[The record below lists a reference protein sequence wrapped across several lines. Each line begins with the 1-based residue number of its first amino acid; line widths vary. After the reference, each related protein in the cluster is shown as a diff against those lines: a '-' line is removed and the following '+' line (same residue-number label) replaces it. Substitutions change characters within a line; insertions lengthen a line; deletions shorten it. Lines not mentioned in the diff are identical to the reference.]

1 MQNLTEI
8 SLPKPNVSNLDEV
21 IAKGNYLYIMGICGE
36 YDTDWV
42 DAFTDDFG
50 VRTYDHLLT
59 AFTDLPEESVA
70 RLFKAHFDKSGVVK
84 VSCEKIEDGYM
95 SVTIYTERE
104 LDQDSADS
112 IEWFEV

>member
-21 IAKGNYLYIMGICGE
+21 IAKGNYLYIMGIYGE

-42 DAFTDDFG
+42 DAFTDENG

-59 AFTDLPEESVA
+59 AFTDLPEESVV
-70 RLFKAHFDKSGVVK
+70 RFFKAHFAKCGVVN
-84 VSCEKIEDGYM
+84 VTCEKIEDGYM
-95 SVTIYTERE
+95 SVTTYTESE

-112 IEWFEV
+112 IEWFAV